1 VLERFSDEARTSVDL
16 AQAEARRLGHD
27 HIGTEHL
34 LLGILTEGHS
44 RAARALIAVGVTPST
59 CRQKVAEA
67 VGNTAPAAPDGDLD
81 LTERA
86 RRSLQRA
93 VRLANRQR
101 QDHVEAEHIL
111 LSVIQVEGRA
121 GQVLRGLGVDPA
133 RVRAAVAEIDVV
145 GVGTAGG
152 DGSAH
157 APRASGPAAPAAASP
172 DNGGTVAPAAP
183 GQSASSASPG
193 SPGPRAARTG
203 RRSRTSRA
211 TATAEPVG
219 TASAGRAEPVPAPV
233 CPDCG
238 VALDGSLAHRGL
250 VSKGEAGD
258 LRAFAVVYCAACGSA
273 IGVANA

>member
-1 VLERFSDEARTSVDL
+1 VLERFSDEARTAVDL

-27 HIGTEHL
+27 HVGTEHL
-34 LLGILTEGHS
+34 LLGILTEGRS
-44 RAARALIAVGVTPST
+44 RAARALIAVGVTPSA

-67 VGNTAPAAPDGDLD
+67 VGNTTPARRDGELD

-101 QDHVEAEHIL
+101 EDHVEPEHVL

-133 RVRAAVAEIDVV
+133 RVRAAVADIDQ
-145 GVGTAGG
+145 AG
-152 DGSAH
+152 DGRAG
-157 APRASGPAAPAAASP
+157 APGSVDAGVPARARTVSGPAAAAAVSP
-172 DNGGTVAPAAP
+172 DAGGSPAPAAP
-183 GQSASSASPG
+183 GSPG
-193 SPGPRAARTG
+193 APGSRPARSGRGGRASRAA
-203 RRSRTSRA
+203 A
-211 TATAEPVG
+211 TAGPDA
-219 TASAGRAEPVPAPV
+219 AGVRLNPVPAPV

-250 VSKGEAGD
+250 VSRGEAGD
-258 LRAFAVVYCAACGSA
+258 LRAFVIIFCGACGSS